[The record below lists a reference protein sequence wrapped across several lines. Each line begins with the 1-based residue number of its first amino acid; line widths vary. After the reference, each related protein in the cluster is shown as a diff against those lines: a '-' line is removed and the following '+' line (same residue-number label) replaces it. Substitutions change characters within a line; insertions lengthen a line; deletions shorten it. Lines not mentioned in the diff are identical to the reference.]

1 MTEAAGA
8 SVHASAVLVG
18 NRAVLIRG
26 PSGAGKSRL
35 AFDLILAGRSGQL
48 PKAVLVGDDRVH
60 LDTAGGEIA
69 VRPARELAGLIEI
82 RGLGIRRCEFAGAA
96 IVGLVVDLGA
106 ADAERL
112 PPPETLITRIFGV
125 EIPRIPV
132 PAGYATP
139 VGCRRPDDNWEF
151 DFKPTFCRLSEGIG
165 NIRGHYRDRKDRQG
179 SSQTVKFRESRGSL
193 ARGSDGQSGACSCG
207 APKAPARSFR

>member
-1 MTEAAGA
+1 MSDTAGA

-35 AFDLILAGRSGQL
+35 AFDLILAGRAGQIA
-48 PKAVLVGDDRVH
+48 PAVLIGDDRVH
-60 LDTAGGEIA
+60 LEARHEQLN

-82 RGLGIRRCEFAGAA
+82 RGLGIRRCDFADEA

-112 PPPETLITRIFGV
+112 PSPEARLTRIHGV
-125 EIPRIPV
+125 SLPR
-132 PAGYATP
+132 
-139 VGCRRPDDNWEF
+139 
-151 DFKPTFCRLSEGIG
+151 
-165 NIRGHYRDRKDRQG
+165 
-179 SSQTVKFRESRGSL
+179 
-193 ARGSDGQSGACSCG
+193 
-207 APKAPARSFR
+207 